1 LKFSSISSKSASTNA
16 KEKTRKEAC
25 NIHETLRKPGEH
37 KLDEGLLTIYYFEIG
52 EVQQDVSLIDLVKC
66 FPKVFGFDF

>member
-1 LKFSSISSKSASTNA
+1 MQKK
-16 KEKTRKEAC
+16 KTRKEAC
-25 NIHETLRKPGEH
+25 NIHETLRKPGEN